1 MTLEGFNRTSLI
13 AGFVFIVLGVLFLL
27 DQLDV
32 LRLRASYVL
41 PVAVIVIGLVILIGA
56 LSPFWRRSERP
67 NV

>member
-1 MTLEGFNRTSLI
+1 MTLENLNRTSLV

-41 PVAVIVIGLVILIGA
+41 PVIVIVIGLVVLVGA
-56 LSPFWRRSERP
+56 LSPYWRRSRP
-67 NV
+67 AS

>member
-1 MTLEGFNRTSLI
+1 LTLENLNRTSLV

-41 PVAVIVIGLVILIGA
+41 PVIVIVIGLVVLIGA
-56 LSPFWRRSERP
+56 LSPYWRRSRP
-67 NV
+67 DS

>member
-1 MTLEGFNRTSLI
+1 MTFENLNRTSLI

-41 PVAVIVIGLVILIGA
+41 PVIVIVIGLVVLIGA
-56 LSPFWRRSERP
+56 LSPFWRRSRTGS
-67 NV
+67 

>member
-1 MTLEGFNRTSLI
+1 MTFENVNRTSLI

-41 PVAVIVIGLVILIGA
+41 PVIVIVIGLVVLMGA
-56 LSPFWRRSERP
+56 LSPLWRRPKPES
-67 NV
+67 

>member
-1 MTLEGFNRTSLI
+1 MTLENLNRTSLV

-41 PVAVIVIGLVILIGA
+41 PVIVIVIGLVVLIGA
-56 LSPFWRRSERP
+56 LSPYWRRSRP
-67 NV
+67 DS

>member
-1 MTLEGFNRTSLI
+1 MTMEGLNRGSLI

-41 PVAVIVIGLVILIGA
+41 PVIVIVVGLVVLMGA
-56 LSPFWRRSERP
+56 LSPYWRRSGERP
-67 NV
+67 